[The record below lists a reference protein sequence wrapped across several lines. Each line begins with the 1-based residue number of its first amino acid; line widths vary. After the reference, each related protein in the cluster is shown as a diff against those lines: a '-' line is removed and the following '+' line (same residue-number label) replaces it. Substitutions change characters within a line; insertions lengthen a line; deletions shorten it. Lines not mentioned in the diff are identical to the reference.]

1 MAPIPV
7 AAKVFPGP
15 RGTAQSAVSKTAVAK
30 KAARWSATSGVGLVL
45 ANLDATPPGKIS
57 GNTNMFSSR
66 RTTSDA
72 TVAPTNRAMFIGSSV
87 SA

>member
-7 AAKVFPGP
+7 AAKVVLGP

-45 ANLDATPPGKIS
+45 ANLDATPPGNIS
-57 GNTNMFSSR
+57 GNTNMFSSS
-66 RTTSDA
+66 RTTRDA
-72 TVAPTNRAMFIGSSV
+72 PVAPRNRAMFIRV
-87 SA
+87 SLSA